1 MGPVEEIILKK
12 RNSLPRF
19 ALILTIKLEIWLKDT
34 KCSLATGTLWVY
46 LEPGR
51 ANKKQ
56 NLPLTVI

>member
-1 MGPVEEIILKK
+1 MGTVEEIILKK
-12 RNSLPRF
+12 RNSS
-19 ALILTIKLEIWLKDT
+19 TIKLEIWLKDT
-34 KCSLATGTLWVY
+34 KCSLPTGTLCVD